1 MDTHHAFMVVLA
13 FGCSPLEDRIEL
25 FDVEWCADARVEPAA
40 CIVDGDTFDL
50 ATCAETDVAESE
62 RVRMLG
68 VDAPEVAH
76 GDEPADCY
84 GAEASDYLA
93 DVLEGRALRLEFDD
107 ECEGNFGRTLAWVFI
122 DVESDDPLA
131 EHLVSLDNFGVQED
145 GSFEVLVNELV
156 IRAGYA
162 RLYSDIGEGRYD
174 RRLIEAAQQA
184 AYSGEGLWGV
194 CNG

>member
-1 MDTHHAFMVVLA
+1 MDTHHAFLAALA
-13 FGCSPLEDRIEL
+13 FGCAPLEDRVEL
-25 FDVEWCADARVEPAA
+25 FDVEWCADDRVEPAA

-50 ATCAETDVAESE
+50 ATCAETSEADSE

-68 VDAPEVAH
+68 VDAPEVTH

-84 GAEASDYLA
+84 GAEASEYLA
-93 DVLEGRALRLEFDD
+93 DVLEGRSLRLEFDE
-107 ECEGNFGRTLAWVFI
+107 ECEGNFGRTLAWVFV

-131 EHLVSLDNFGVQED
+131 EHLIELDDFGLQED

-184 AYSGEGLWGV
+184 AFSDEGLWGV

>member
-1 MDTHHAFMVVLA
+1 MDTHHAFLAALA
-13 FGCSPLEDRIEL
+13 FGCAPLEDRVEL
-25 FDVEWCADARVEPAA
+25 FDVEWCADDRVEPAA

-50 ATCAETDVAESE
+50 ATCAETAEADSE

-84 GAEASDYLA
+84 GAEASEYLA
-93 DVLEGRALRLEFDD
+93 DVLEGRTLRLEFDE

-122 DVESDDPLA
+122 EVESDDPLA
-131 EHLVSLDNFGVQED
+131 EHLMALDDFGLQED

-184 AYSGEGLWGV
+184 AFSDEGLWGV